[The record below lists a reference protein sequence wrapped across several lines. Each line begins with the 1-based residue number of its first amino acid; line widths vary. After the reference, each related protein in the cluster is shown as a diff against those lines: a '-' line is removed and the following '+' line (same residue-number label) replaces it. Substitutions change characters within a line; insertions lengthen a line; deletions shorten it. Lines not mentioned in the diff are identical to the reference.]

1 MIYCY
6 YSSVLGL
13 SLAQKATFYLENRM
27 CGITGFFHYHEA
39 AEPDPELLARMTDV
53 IHHRGPDD
61 RGALMLSACGLGNR
75 RLSIIDLE
83 GGFMPMSADRG
94 RAWISYNGEVYNF
107 AELRRDL
114 EARGHVF
121 RTHGDTEVVLHHFL
135 EYGPEGC
142 RKWNGMFGVA
152 IFDAEKRRLFLAR
165 DHFGVK
171 PLYYFDDGKSL
182 YFGSE
187 LKSILENPAVLRE
200 LDRDALSVFLTLRYL
215 PSPNTLLKGI
225 RKLPPGHYLLADEN
239 GVTIHRYFDDVPQ
252 INDRLSERDILDEY
266 LHLLRQAVERQMV
279 SDVPVGLMLS
289 GGVDSAALAFFMSRA
304 SRLPVQSF
312 SIGFPG
318 TGDFNELDHARETA
332 EWAGTNHHPLLIQQD
347 EYTEFFP
354 RSFWHL
360 EEPVSEP
367 TISAYYHVCRLASD
381 HVKVVLM
388 GQGADEPLAGYDRYF
403 GERYHPLVA
412 PLLRYTPLR
421 ALIEALPRAEKLK
434 ASVRSL
440 DERDPLERFLK
451 IQTVF
456 QPAWQRDL
464 LRENFVSEQDPRSGV
479 RELLR
484 PLQAAVRDLP
494 SLSQFLFLDARTMLS
509 DNLLLFGD
517 KIAMANSLEV
527 RVPYLDLDLV
537 RFVESVPPKY
547 KIRGLQ
553 RKYFHR
559 QALRRILPASF
570 ISRKK
575 RGFATPMD
583 RWFRRELEGQVRRV
597 LLHPQSACAEVFRV
611 ETMRR
616 MIDSHVS
623 GRENYRKQLYLLLS
637 YEFWAQRF
645 LHNRNVGFA
654 DYR

>member
-1 MIYCY
+1 
-6 YSSVLGL
+6 
-13 SLAQKATFYLENRM
+13 M
-27 CGITGFFHYHEA
+27 CGIAGLFHYNEA
-39 AEPDPELLARMTDV
+39 AHPDAQLLARMTDV
-53 IHHRGPDD
+53 ITHRGPDD
-61 RGALMLSACGLGNR
+61 RGAQLLGTCGLGNR
-75 RLSIIDLE
+75 RLSIIDIE

-94 RAWISYNGEVYNF
+94 TVWITYNGEVYNF
-107 AELRRDL
+107 PELRRDL

-135 EYGPEGC
+135 EYGPEAC

-171 PLYYFDDGKSL
+171 PLYYYDSGKSL

-187 LKSILENPAVLRE
+187 LKSILEDPAVPRE
-200 LDRDALSVFLTLRYL
+200 LDTEALSVFLTLRYL
-215 PSPNTLLKGI
+215 PSPKTLLKGV
-225 RKLPPGHYLLADEN
+225 RKLPPGHYLLADAN
-239 GVTIHRYFDDVPQ
+239 GVSIHRYFDDVPEL
-252 INDRLSERDILDEY
+252 NERLTEDDILDQY
-266 LHLLRQAVERQMV
+266 LHLLQQAVQRQMV

-289 GGVDSAALAFFMSRA
+289 GGVDSAALAHFMSRA
-304 SRLPVQSF
+304 SRRSVQSF
-312 SIGFPG
+312 SVGFPG

-332 EWAGTNHHPLLIQQD
+332 EWAGTDHHPLLIRQD
-347 EYTEFFP
+347 DYTEFFP
-354 RSFWHL
+354 KSFWYL

-367 TISAYYHVCRLASD
+367 TISAYYHVCRLAAS

-403 GERYHPLVA
+403 GERYHALVA

-421 ALIEALPRAEKLK
+421 ALVEAFPRAEKLK

-440 DERDPLERFLK
+440 DERDDLERFLK

-456 QPAWQRDL
+456 QPAWQREL
-464 LRENFVSEQDPRSGV
+464 VRENILSGADALSGA

-484 PLQAAVRDLP
+484 PLQASVSHLP
-494 SLSQFLFLDARTMLS
+494 PLSQLLFLDARTMLS

-537 RFVESVPPKY
+537 RFIESVPPRY

-559 QALRRILPASF
+559 KALQRILPASF
-570 ISRKK
+570 IARKK

-583 RWFRRELEGQVRRV
+583 RWLGRELQGQVRNV
-597 LLHPQSACAEVFRV
+597 LLHPQAASAEVFRT

-616 MIDSHVS
+616 MIDLHVS
-623 GRENYRKQLYLLLS
+623 GRENFRKQLYLLLS

-645 LHNRNVGFA
+645 LHNRDVGFA